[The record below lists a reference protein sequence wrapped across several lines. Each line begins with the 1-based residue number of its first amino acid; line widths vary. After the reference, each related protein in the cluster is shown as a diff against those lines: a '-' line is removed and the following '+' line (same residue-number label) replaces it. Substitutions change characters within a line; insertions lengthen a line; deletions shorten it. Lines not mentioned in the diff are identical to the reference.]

1 MGENKGKGWS
11 LGLAGLRGPAAFWL
25 GIFFLAPL
33 ALILAYSFGTSGI
46 YGGITL
52 GFNPG
57 NYLKVF
63 DPLYLQITV
72 RTLVIATLTTLFC
85 LALGYPLAY
94 FIALRG
100 GRWKNVLL
108 IFVMVPFWTSLLI
121 RAYAWVVILG
131 GNGLANRALQFLG
144 DHGRPDQPDL
154 HSPGVLMGMVYSYLP
169 FMILPLYATLE
180 KFDVNLKEA
189 AKDLGASRWHTFWRV
204 TFPLSMPGVIAAAS
218 WSLSPP
224 PGSSLYPNLLGGS
237 QPWLLGNLIQQQ
249 FLNGPGLGFWERV
262 GDDARGALIGAIM
275 FYVRRVGTDKLGR
288 YLRWAA
294 KATRDSLRR
303 A

>member
-11 LGLAGLRGPAAFWL
+11 LGLAGLLGPAAFWL

-63 DPLYLQITV
+63 DPLYLEITL
-72 RTLVIATLTTLFC
+72 RTLVIATLNTLFC

-94 FIALRG
+94 FIAQRG

-108 IFVMVPFWTSLLI
+108 ILVMVPFWTSLLI
-121 RAYAWVVILG
+121 RAYAWVVILS

-144 DHGRPDQPDL
+144 ITDGPISLIFTPQA
-154 HSPGVLMGMVYSYLP
+154 VLMGMVYSYLP

-180 KFDVNLKEA
+180 KFDVSLKEA
-189 AKDLGASRWHTFWRV
+189 AKDLGAGRWHTFWRV
-204 TFPLSMPGVIAAAS
+204 TFPLSMPGVIA
-218 WSLSPP
+218 
-224 PGSSLYPNLLGGS
+224 GSILVFIPSAGEFVIPNLLGGS
-237 QPWLLGNLIQQQ
+237 QTVLLGNLIQQQ
-249 FLNGPGLGFWERV
+249 FLN
-262 GDDARGALIGAIM
+262 ARDWAFGSALAMMLAVMLIGAIM
-275 FYVRRVGTDKLGR
+275 FYVRRIGTDKLGGI
-288 YLRWAA
+288 
-294 KATRDSLRR
+294 
-303 A
+303 

>member
-1 MGENKGKGWS
+1 MGEKKGKGWS
-11 LGLAGLRGPAAFWL
+11 LGLAGLLGPAAFWL

-72 RTLVIATLTTLFC
+72 RTLIIAALTTLFC

-94 FIALRG
+94 FIALRS
-100 GRWKNVLL
+100 GRWKNILL
-108 IFVMVPFWTSLLI
+108 ILVMVPFWTSLLI

-131 GNGLANRALQFLG
+131 GNGLANRALQFFGITDGPISLIFT
-144 DHGRPDQPDL
+144 PQA
-154 HSPGVLMGMVYSYLP
+154 VLMGMVYSYLP

-204 TFPLSMPGVIAAAS
+204 TFPLSMPGVIA
-218 WSLSPP
+218 
-224 PGSSLYPNLLGGS
+224 GSILVFIPSAGEFVIPNLLGGS
-237 QPWLLGNLIQQQ
+237 QTVLLGNLIQQQ
-249 FLNGPGLGFWERV
+249 FLN
-262 GDDARGALIGAIM
+262 ARDWAFGSALSMMLAVLLIGAIM
-275 FYVRRVGTDKLGR
+275 FYVRRVGADKVGGV
-288 YLRWAA
+288 
-294 KATRDSLRR
+294 
-303 A
+303 

>member
-11 LGLAGLRGPAAFWL
+11 LGLAGLLGPAAFWL

-33 ALILAYSFGTSGI
+33 ALILAYSFGTSGV

-63 DPLYLQITV
+63 DPLYLQITL

-94 FIALRG
+94 FITQRG
-100 GRWKNVLL
+100 GQWKNALL
-108 IFVMVPFWTSLLI
+108 ILVMVPFWTSLLI

-144 DHGRPDQPDL
+144 ITDGPISLIFTPQA
-154 HSPGVLMGMVYSYLP
+154 VLMGMVYSYLP

-189 AKDLGASRWHTFWRV
+189 ANDLGAGRWHTFWRV
-204 TFPLSMPGVIAAAS
+204 TFPLSMPGVIA
-218 WSLSPP
+218 
-224 PGSSLYPNLLGGS
+224 GSILVFIPSAGEFVIPNLLGGS
-237 QPWLLGNLIQQQ
+237 QTVLLGNLIQQQ
-249 FLNGPGLGFWERV
+249 FLN
-262 GDDARGALIGAIM
+262 ARDWAFGSALAMMLAVLLIGAIM
-275 FYVRRVGTDKLGR
+275 FYVRRVGTDKVGGV
-288 YLRWAA
+288 
-294 KATRDSLRR
+294 
-303 A
+303 